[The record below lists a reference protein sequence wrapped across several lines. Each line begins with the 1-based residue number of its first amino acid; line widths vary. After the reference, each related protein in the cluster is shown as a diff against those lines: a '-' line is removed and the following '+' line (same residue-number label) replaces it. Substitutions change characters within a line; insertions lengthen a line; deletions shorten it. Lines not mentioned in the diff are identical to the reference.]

1 MIAALAETRSRKSTP
16 NRAVTSQENRL
27 LSAVI
32 ASSTATNPT
41 GYVALCRLDCRRRAD
56 TPDPGGTRCNLG
68 DLFPDGNP
76 RLRVRSPPRAPLP
89 QLRSQPAGGGRR
101 PHRPLLRRR
110 AWSPG
115 RNARAQTLVQPHL
128 PAGGSDLSWPRMR
141 PRCRGAVLACV
152 PGRG

>member
-1 MIAALAETRSRKSTP
+1 MIAQLSETRSRKSTP

-41 GYVALCRLDCRRRAD
+41 GYVALCRLDCRRRAH
-56 TPDPGGTRCNLG
+56 TPDPGGTRGDLG
-68 DLFPDGNP
+68 DLLPDGNP

-89 QLRSQPAGGGRR
+89 QLRSQPVGGGRS

-115 RNARAQTLVQPHL
+115 RNARAQRLVEPYVR
-128 PAGGSDLSWPRMR
+128 ARRSD
-141 PRCRGAVLACV
+141 
-152 PGRG
+152 